1 MLCVMVKLLHYNMC
15 SMDIVDVRTVN
26 YSLNN
31 LRVGSK
37 ELEEKKL
44 EKIDTTAEVVA
55 ELIDNLSEG
64 WNTLGLSGREA
75 EVAAYRQL
83 GFTNKAIAYMLDLS
97 PNTVNEYTRRV
108 NEKIE
113 TAKQLVNHAQRTEAF
128 EKDWNCPNCR
138 GGIRRSHGDTE
149 VSLDDE
155 TISYRC
161 RSCFE
166 EFTRPIYSAPQ
177 QG

>member
-1 MLCVMVKLLHYNMC
+1 
-15 SMDIVDVRTVN
+15 MDTVDVRTIN
-26 YSLNN
+26 YGLNN

-37 ELEEKKL
+37 ELENAKL
-44 EKIDTTAEVVA
+44 ERTDTAAKVVA
-55 ELIDNLSEG
+55 GLVDRLSEG
-64 WNTLGLSGREA
+64 WATLGLSDREA

-97 PNTVNEYTRRV
+97 RSTVNEYTRRA
-108 NEKIE
+108 NNKIE
-113 TAKQLVNHAQRTEAF
+113 TARQLVNHAQRTEAF
-128 EKDWNCPNCR
+128 EKDWNCPTCR
-138 GGIRRSHGDTE
+138 EGIRRSHGDIE